1 MMLNAPARQGLL
13 PTASRARASKA
24 GNGAYGLWHLG
35 FQSYRGKKCR
45 KGMRKD
51 NRKWTWLWKEEQ
63 PPLGLQLAFEG
74 SWGVT
79 ETTEPCYT
87 TA

>member
-13 PTASRARASKA
+13 TQTARLGQARLRMVPWEWTVVS
-24 GNGAYGLWHLG
+24 GLSIV
-35 FQSYRGKKCR
+35 QGKKCR

-51 NRKWTWLWKEEQ
+51 DRKWTWLWKKEH

-74 SWGVT
+74 SWGVS
-79 ETTEPCYT
+79 ETTEP
-87 TA
+87 